1 MFFELTTIKNEE
13 KFLIN
18 LSCLIFIARTKNG
31 CCLHT
36 IDGDTFYVKETYDY
50 LVDMCRCANEAGK
63 S

>member
-36 IDGDTFYVKETYDY
+36 IDGDVIYVKETYDFFTEI
-50 LVDMCRCANEAGK
+50 CRSVKECIK
-63 S
+63 